1 MGALGHVLDW
11 ESIASRISHEAQ
23 PAFVVDARGRVRM
36 VNGPMEKLVG
46 RRLDELSAK
55 RWLAACVPP
64 SGWADLKTLLD
75 VGLRGEAGNGRVS
88 LLTREGRRLTMQV
101 QLSLETRGRSH
112 ALLVVAR
119 ELRDSDPIPFSMSD
133 CRCVVSRGGPA
144 GLVVVSLRF
153 LDPSRDGAAFVGR
166 PLIELLVDLSAA
178 AALPWVDEVAVKR
191 STDAAHVV
199 LPEVDDEFRV
209 VTAHSIDEGTVLVT
223 VRCIGA
229 GLLPDLVD
237 AKAARIAGAGGLS
250 ERERQVLTLLLR
262 GHGVEDIAV
271 MLEIAP
277 RTVKFHQS
285 NVLQKLGAD
294 SRVDLLRVLL

>member
-1 MGALGHVLDW
+1 VDW

-23 PAFVVDARGRVRM
+23 PAFVVDARGRVRI
-36 VNGPMEKLVG
+36 VNAPMEKLVG

-75 VGLRGEAGNGRVS
+75 VGLRGETGIGRVL
-88 LLTREGRRLTMQV
+88 LLTREGRRLTMHV
-101 QLSLETRGRSH
+101 ELSLETRGRSH

-119 ELRDSDPIPFSMSD
+119 ELRDSDPVPVSVSD
-133 CRCVVSRGGPA
+133 CRCVVSRGAPGGP
-144 GLVVVSLRF
+144 VVVSLRF
-153 LDPSRDGAAFVGR
+153 LDPSRDSVGFVGR
-166 PLIELLVDLSAA
+166 PLIELLEELSAV
-178 AALPWVDEVAVKR
+178 AALPRVDDVIGKR
-191 STDAAHVV
+191 SADASHVL
-199 LPEVDDEFRV
+199 LPEVDDQFRV
-209 VTAHSIDEGTVLVT
+209 VTAHSVDDGTVLVT
-223 VRCIGA
+223 VRCIDA
-229 GLLPDLVD
+229 ALLPELVD
-237 AKAARIAGAGGLS
+237 ARAARIAGTGGLS

-262 GHGVEDIAV
+262 GHGVEDIAL
-271 MLEIAP
+271 MLQIAP